1 MEKLLTKSQY
11 FTLCAIHAMDEETAR
26 VFASM
31 TDDDKRELG
40 DENAVVNVRIGE
52 LSRIPPI
59 PFYYETAALVAARN
73 GWLEAFHKYLSKVE
87 QDETERVTARCVL
100 KAIVHQNYHIAN
112 ATPVE
117 NFGDEFYSE
126 FPDGRVSPKFF
137 ASLFMPGLL
146 RREIGRKIARDL
158 YVTDGHNLHL
168 YNSVANLPL
177 LNSGLNNLE
186 CANLLDERR
195 LRNVNLQDMRII

>member
-1 MEKLLTKSQY
+1 
-11 FTLCAIHAMDEETAR
+11 MDGLKHFISKALKIYMPYSI
-26 VFASM
+26 VF
-31 TDDDKRELG
+31 R
-40 DENAVVNVRIGE
+40 
-52 LSRIPPI
+52 
-59 PFYYETAALVAARN
+59 
-73 GWLEAFHKYLSKVE
+73 YLSKVE

-117 NFGDEFYSE
+117 SFGDEFYSE

-146 RREIGRKIARDL
+146 RRVIGRKIAHDL
-158 YVTDGHNLHL
+158 IQWLPVLDVDMLRHRLDGEELSPEL
-168 YNSVANLPL
+168 F
-177 LNSGLNNLE
+177 LE

-195 LRNVNLQDMRII
+195 LRDFNSQDMRHRPARGGSLPRII